1 MEEIAKGNGCGQS
14 CGGACGPKEV
24 PSAEEKEA
32 LDALRAIKKRVR
44 ALKAQMKN
52 GAPQPNEKASESD
65 QDPHQELERLRS
77 EWETWEA
84 KRIEAARNRM
94 ILLGHEDPD

>member
-1 MEEIAKGNGCGQS
+1 
-14 CGGACGPKEV
+14 V

-32 LDALRAIKKRVR
+32 LDALRSIKERVR
-44 ALKAQMKN
+44 ALKARQ
-52 GAPQPNEKASESD
+52 GTHAPQPAESASEGESD
-65 QDPHQELERLRS
+65 IQQELERLRT

-94 ILLGHEDPD
+94 ILLGHEDPE